1 VDFKEIILTHKEYF
15 STSSIWNDILRSIGW
30 GIVKFL
36 AMLSNLCEQLFN
48 AAYEMINIID
58 TDAFKKFVSK
68 FSVWIVPLLTLSFV
82 AIGIYLMYS
91 EKKPPLLKNILI
103 GLAIIF
109 VMPTIITALNK
120 GLIATKNDLLDGSMT
135 NQVVLSNIS
144 DLQCI
149 GNSGF
154 NFSSTL
160 ADGGGDVDTVIKAV
174 DPTKH
179 INPKKIDDATQ
190 KSVFSHYLDIDDNYN
205 IVWNEFEN
213 KGMFDIFDPPY
224 YYRYYI
230 HFFQLM
236 LFLLANILIFTFSAY
251 AVLRMI
257 FEIVTTRIMACL
269 HSVELASGQKT
280 IKILEYFFQAYIILL
295 FIPIMLKVY
304 LLCMAYINS
313 HFDNG
318 LLRAILVFMCA
329 MIVVDGPSVI
339 QKIYGYDMGMSAG
352 AQKVMSFMRLVQ
364 QSRMQHNMSKNA
376 RSRNHSN
383 NRGVINTL
391 RNSVNNAKSGG
402 ATSEPNINTDNVNS
416 FNNSNSM
423 SSFNEPDI
431 NSQNDASND
440 NRNFGGARQEPN
452 IDSSVNDAVNQNLY
466 EAYDNASSFSDSNS
480 NLQNGYSEM
489 NVSSDV
495 NEQMRNTSNSSV
507 NDNANMNVSSDVSE
521 QMRNTSNSSVNDN
534 ANMNVSSD
542 LNEQMR
548 STSNSSINGNANMNV
563 SSDVNE
569 QMRST
574 SNSSINDNANM
585 NVSSDVNEQ
594 MRNTSNSSVNDNAN
608 VNVSSDV
615 SEQMRSTSNSS
626 VSDNANTNV
635 LSSNAFVNSESSI
648 VSNKQPETKVSGIK
662 AGKTESAKA
671 ATKLKQ
677 PEMKSPE
684 IKTGKTESA
693 KAATKLKQSEMKS
706 PEIKTGKTESAKAA
720 TKLKQSEMKSPEI
733 KTGKTESAKAA
744 TKLKQPEMKSPEIKT
759 GKTESA
765 KAATKPKQPDNV
777 KQAKTVQTV
786 SKSTDSIKVNKT
798 VNKENLKSVKT
809 ASDIST
815 VVKQVND
822 ETVKKNTEQPRIF
835 KDSKFKTDF
844 GEDE

>member
-1 VDFKEIILTHKEYF
+1 MDFKEIILTHKEYF

-48 AAYEMINIID
+48 AAYEMINFID
-58 TDAFKKFVSK
+58 TDSFKKFISK

-135 NQVVLSNIS
+135 NQVVLNNIS
-144 DLQCI
+144 DLQYI

-521 QMRNTSNSSVNDN
+521 QMR
-534 ANMNVSSD
+534 
-542 LNEQMR
+542 
-548 STSNSSINGNANMNV
+548 
-563 SSDVNE
+563 
-569 QMRST
+569 
-574 SNSSINDNANM
+574 
-585 NVSSDVNEQ
+585 
-594 MRNTSNSSVNDNAN
+594 
-608 VNVSSDV
+608 
-615 SEQMRSTSNSS
+615 STSNSS

-677 PEMKSPE
+677 PETKSPE
-684 IKTGKTESA
+684 IKAGKTESA
-693 KAATKLKQSEMKS
+693 KAAAKL
-706 PEIKTGKTESAKAA
+706 
-720 TKLKQSEMKSPEI
+720 
-733 KTGKTESAKAA
+733 
-744 TKLKQPEMKSPEIKT
+744 
-759 GKTESA
+759 
-765 KAATKPKQPDNV
+765 KQPDNV
-777 KQAKTVQTV
+777 KQTKTVQTV

>member
-1 VDFKEIILTHKEYF
+1 MNFKEIILTHKEYF

-48 AAYEMINIID
+48 AAYEMINFID
-58 TDAFKKFVSK
+58 TDSFKKFVSK

-190 KSVFSHYLDIDDNYN
+190 KSVFSHYLDIDANYN

-339 QKIYGYDMGMSAG
+339 QKIYGYDMGISAG

-383 NRGVINTL
+383 SRGVINTL

-402 ATSEPNINTDNVNS
+402 AKSEPNINTDNVNS

-431 NSQNDASND
+431 NSHSNIHSQSNSQNDASND

-452 IDSSVNDAVNQNLY
+452 IDSNVNDAVNQNLY

-507 NDNANMNVSSDVSE
+507 NDNANMNVSSDV
-521 QMRNTSNSSVNDN
+521 
-534 ANMNVSSD
+534 
-542 LNEQMR
+542 NEQMR
-548 STSNSSINGNANMNV
+548 STSNSSINDNANMNV

-574 SNSSINDNANM
+574 SNSSINGNANM

-635 LSSNAFVNSESSI
+635 LSSNAFVNSESNI

-671 ATKLKQ
+671 AAKL
-677 PEMKSPE
+677 
-684 IKTGKTESA
+684 
-693 KAATKLKQSEMKS
+693 
-706 PEIKTGKTESAKAA
+706 
-720 TKLKQSEMKSPEI
+720 
-733 KTGKTESAKAA
+733 
-744 TKLKQPEMKSPEIKT
+744 
-759 GKTESA
+759 
-765 KAATKPKQPDNV
+765 KQPDNV
-777 KQAKTVQTV
+777 KQTKTVQTV

-844 GEDE
+844 GEDK

>member
-1 VDFKEIILTHKEYF
+1 MNFKEIILTHKEYF

-48 AAYEMINIID
+48 AAYEMINFID
-58 TDAFKKFVSK
+58 TDSFKKFVSK

-190 KSVFSHYLDIDDNYN
+190 KSVFSHYLDIDANYN

-339 QKIYGYDMGMSAG
+339 QKIYGYDMGISAG

-383 NRGVINTL
+383 SRGVINTL

-402 ATSEPNINTDNVNS
+402 AKSEPNINTDNVNS

-431 NSQNDASND
+431 NSHSNIHSQSNSQNDASND

-452 IDSSVNDAVNQNLY
+452 IDSNVNDAVNQNLY

-507 NDNANMNVSSDVSE
+507 NDNANMNVSSDV
-521 QMRNTSNSSVNDN
+521 
-534 ANMNVSSD
+534 
-542 LNEQMR
+542 NEQMR
-548 STSNSSINGNANMNV
+548 STSNSSING
-563 SSDVNE
+563 
-569 QMRST
+569 
-574 SNSSINDNANM
+574 NANM

-635 LSSNAFVNSESSI
+635 LSSNAFVNSESNI

-671 ATKLKQ
+671 AAKL
-677 PEMKSPE
+677 
-684 IKTGKTESA
+684 
-693 KAATKLKQSEMKS
+693 
-706 PEIKTGKTESAKAA
+706 
-720 TKLKQSEMKSPEI
+720 
-733 KTGKTESAKAA
+733 
-744 TKLKQPEMKSPEIKT
+744 
-759 GKTESA
+759 
-765 KAATKPKQPDNV
+765 KQPDNV
-777 KQAKTVQTV
+777 KQTKTVQTV

-844 GEDE
+844 GEDK

>member
-1 VDFKEIILTHKEYF
+1 MDFKEIILTHKEYF

-329 MIVVDGPSVI
+329 MIIVDGPSVI

-507 NDNANMNVSSDVSE
+507 NDNANMNVSSD
-521 QMRNTSNSSVNDN
+521 
-534 ANMNVSSD
+534 

-693 KAATKLKQSEMKS
+693 KAATKLKQ
-706 PEIKTGKTESAKAA
+706 P
-720 TKLKQSEMKSPEI
+720 EMKSPEI

-759 GKTESA
+759 GKTGSA

>member
-1 VDFKEIILTHKEYF
+1 MDFKEIILTHKEYF

-48 AAYEMINIID
+48 AAYEMINFID
-58 TDAFKKFVSK
+58 TDSFKKFVSK

-402 ATSEPNINTDNVNS
+402 AKSEPNINTDNVNS

-431 NSQNDASND
+431 NSHSNIHSQSNSQNDASND

-452 IDSSVNDAVNQNLY
+452 ININSNVNDAVNQNLY

-495 NEQMRNTSNSSV
+495 NEQMRSTSNSSV

-521 QMRNTSNSSVNDN
+521 QMRSTSNSSVNDN
-534 ANMNVSSD
+534 ANMNVSLD
-542 LNEQMR
+542 VNEQMR
-548 STSNSSINGNANMNV
+548 NTSNSSVNDNANMNV

-585 NVSSDVNEQ
+585 NI
-594 MRNTSNSSVNDNAN
+594 
-608 VNVSSDV
+608 SSDV
-615 SEQMRSTSNSS
+615 SEQMRSISNSS

-635 LSSNAFVNSESSI
+635 LSSNAFVNSESNI

-677 PEMKSPE
+677 PETKSPE
-684 IKTGKTESA
+684 IKA
-693 KAATKLKQSEMKS
+693 
-706 PEIKTGKTESAKAA
+706 
-720 TKLKQSEMKSPEI
+720 
-733 KTGKTESAKAA
+733 GKTESAKAA
-744 TKLKQPEMKSPEIKT
+744 TKLKQPETKSPEIKA

-765 KAATKPKQPDNV
+765 KAATKLKQPDNV

>member
-1 VDFKEIILTHKEYF
+1 MDFKEIILTHKEYF
-15 STSSIWNDILRSIGW
+15 STSNIWNDILRSIGW

-48 AAYEMINIID
+48 AAYEMINFID
-58 TDAFKKFVSK
+58 TDSFKKFISK

-144 DLQCI
+144 DLQYI

-269 HSVELASGQKT
+269 HSVEFASGQKT

-376 RSRNHSN
+376 RSRNHNN

-431 NSQNDASND
+431 NSHSNIHSQSNSQNDASND

-452 IDSSVNDAVNQNLY
+452 INSSVNDAVNQNLY

-507 NDNANMNVSSDVSE
+507 ND
-521 QMRNTSNSSVNDN
+521 
-534 ANMNVSSD
+534 
-542 LNEQMR
+542 
-548 STSNSSINGNANMNV
+548 NANMNV

-626 VSDNANTNV
+626 VSDNANV

-677 PEMKSPE
+677 PETKSPE
-684 IKTGKTESA
+684 IKAGKTESA
-693 KAATKLKQSEMKS
+693 KAATKLKQPEMKSPGIKAGKTESVKAATKLKQPETKS
-706 PEIKTGKTESAKAA
+706 PEIKTGKTESV
-720 TKLKQSEMKSPEI
+720 
-733 KTGKTESAKAA
+733 KAA

-765 KAATKPKQPDNV
+765 KAAAKLKQPDNV
-777 KQAKTVQTV
+777 KQTKTVQTV

>member
-1 VDFKEIILTHKEYF
+1 MDFKEIILTHKEYF

-48 AAYEMINIID
+48 AAYEMINFID
-58 TDAFKKFVSK
+58 TDSFKKFVSK

-82 AIGIYLMYS
+82 AFGIYLMYS

-507 NDNANMNVSSDVSE
+507 NDNANMNVSSDV
-521 QMRNTSNSSVNDN
+521 
-534 ANMNVSSD
+534 
-542 LNEQMR
+542 
-548 STSNSSINGNANMNV
+548 
-563 SSDVNE
+563 NE

-585 NVSSDVNEQ
+585 NASSDVNEQ

-677 PEMKSPE
+677 PETKSPE
-684 IKTGKTESA
+684 IKAGKTESA
-693 KAATKLKQSEMKS
+693 KAAAKLKQPETKS
-706 PEIKTGKTESAKAA
+706 PEIKAGKTESAKAA
-720 TKLKQSEMKSPEI
+720 AKL
-733 KTGKTESAKAA
+733 
-744 TKLKQPEMKSPEIKT
+744 
-759 GKTESA
+759 
-765 KAATKPKQPDNV
+765 KQPDNV
-777 KQAKTVQTV
+777 KQTKTVQTV

>member
-1 VDFKEIILTHKEYF
+1 MDFKEIILTHKEYF

-329 MIVVDGPSVI
+329 MIIVDGPSVI

-507 NDNANMNVSSDVSE
+507 NDNANMNVSSD
-521 QMRNTSNSSVNDN
+521 
-534 ANMNVSSD
+534 

-693 KAATKLKQSEMKS
+693 KAATKLKQ
-706 PEIKTGKTESAKAA
+706 
-720 TKLKQSEMKSPEI
+720 
-733 KTGKTESAKAA
+733 
-744 TKLKQPEMKSPEIKT
+744 PEMKSPEIKT
-759 GKTESA
+759 GKTGSA

>member
-1 VDFKEIILTHKEYF
+1 MDFKEIILTHKEYF

-507 NDNANMNVSSDVSE
+507 NDNANMNVSSD
-521 QMRNTSNSSVNDN
+521 
-534 ANMNVSSD
+534 

-662 AGKTESAKA
+662 A
-671 ATKLKQ
+671 
-677 PEMKSPE
+677 
-684 IKTGKTESA
+684 
-693 KAATKLKQSEMKS
+693 
-706 PEIKTGKTESAKAA
+706 GKTESAKAA

>member
-1 VDFKEIILTHKEYF
+1 MDFKEIILTHKEYF

-48 AAYEMINIID
+48 AAYEMINFID
-58 TDAFKKFVSK
+58 TDSFKKFVSK

-402 ATSEPNINTDNVNS
+402 AKSEPNINTDNVNS

-431 NSQNDASND
+431 NSHSNIHSQSNSQNDASND

-452 IDSSVNDAVNQNLY
+452 ININSNVNDAVNQNLY

-495 NEQMRNTSNSSV
+495 NEQMRSTSNSSV

-521 QMRNTSNSSVNDN
+521 QMRSTSNSSVNDN

-542 LNEQMR
+542 VNEQMR
-548 STSNSSINGNANMNV
+548 NTSNSSVNDNANMNV

-585 NVSSDVNEQ
+585 NI
-594 MRNTSNSSVNDNAN
+594 
-608 VNVSSDV
+608 SSDV
-615 SEQMRSTSNSS
+615 SEQMRSISNSS

-635 LSSNAFVNSESSI
+635 LSSNAFVNSESNI

-671 ATKLKQ
+671 ATKL
-677 PEMKSPE
+677 
-684 IKTGKTESA
+684 
-693 KAATKLKQSEMKS
+693 
-706 PEIKTGKTESAKAA
+706 
-720 TKLKQSEMKSPEI
+720 
-733 KTGKTESAKAA
+733 
-744 TKLKQPEMKSPEIKT
+744 
-759 GKTESA
+759 
-765 KAATKPKQPDNV
+765 KQPDNV

>member
-1 VDFKEIILTHKEYF
+1 MDFKEIILTHKEYF

-48 AAYEMINIID
+48 AAYEMINFID
-58 TDAFKKFVSK
+58 TDSFKKFVSK
-68 FSVWIVPLLTLSFV
+68 FSVWIVPLLTLSFM

-402 ATSEPNINTDNVNS
+402 AKSEPNINTDNVNS

-431 NSQNDASND
+431 NSHSNIHSQSNSQNDASND

-452 IDSSVNDAVNQNLY
+452 ININSNVNDAVNQNLY

-495 NEQMRNTSNSSV
+495 NEQMRSTSNSSV

-521 QMRNTSNSSVNDN
+521 QMRSTSNSSV
-534 ANMNVSSD
+534 
-542 LNEQMR
+542 
-548 STSNSSINGNANMNV
+548 
-563 SSDVNE
+563 
-569 QMRST
+569 
-574 SNSSINDNANM
+574 NDNANM

-608 VNVSSDV
+608 MNVSSDV
-615 SEQMRSTSNSS
+615 NEQMRSTLNSSINDNANMNVSSDVNEQMRSTSNSS

-635 LSSNAFVNSESSI
+635 LSSNAFVNSESNI

-677 PEMKSPE
+677 PETKSPE
-684 IKTGKTESA
+684 IKAGKTESA
-693 KAATKLKQSEMKS
+693 KAATKL
-706 PEIKTGKTESAKAA
+706 
-720 TKLKQSEMKSPEI
+720 
-733 KTGKTESAKAA
+733 
-744 TKLKQPEMKSPEIKT
+744 
-759 GKTESA
+759 
-765 KAATKPKQPDNV
+765 KQPDNV

>member
-1 VDFKEIILTHKEYF
+1 MDFKEIILTHKEYF

-48 AAYEMINIID
+48 AAYEMINFID
-58 TDAFKKFVSK
+58 TDSFKKFISK

-135 NQVVLSNIS
+135 NQVVLNNIS
-144 DLQCI
+144 DLQYI

-521 QMRNTSNSSVNDN
+521 QMR
-534 ANMNVSSD
+534 
-542 LNEQMR
+542 

-677 PEMKSPE
+677 PETKSPE
-684 IKTGKTESA
+684 IKAGKTESA
-693 KAATKLKQSEMKS
+693 KAAAKLKQ
-706 PEIKTGKTESAKAA
+706 PETKVSGIKA
-720 TKLKQSEMKSPEI
+720 
-733 KTGKTESAKAA
+733 GKTESAKAA
-744 TKLKQPEMKSPEIKT
+744 TKLKQPETKSPEIKA

-765 KAATKPKQPDNV
+765 KAAAKLKQPDNV
-777 KQAKTVQTV
+777 KQTKTVQTV

>member
-1 VDFKEIILTHKEYF
+1 MDFKEIILTHKEYF

-48 AAYEMINIID
+48 AAYEMINFID
-58 TDAFKKFVSK
+58 TDSFKKFVSK

-280 IKILEYFFQAYIILL
+280 IKLLEYFFQAYIILL

-339 QKIYGYDMGMSAG
+339 QKIYGYDMGISAG

-383 NRGVINTL
+383 SRGVINTL

-402 ATSEPNINTDNVNS
+402 AKSEPNINTDNVNS

-431 NSQNDASND
+431 NSHSNIHSQSNSQNDASND
-440 NRNFGGARQEPN
+440 NRNFGGSRQEPN
-452 IDSSVNDAVNQNLY
+452 INSSVNDAVNQNLY
-466 EAYDNASSFSDSNS
+466 EAYDNAASFSDSNS

-495 NEQMRNTSNSSV
+495 
-507 NDNANMNVSSDVSE
+507 SE
-521 QMRNTSNSSVNDN
+521 QMRNTSNSSVND
-534 ANMNVSSD
+534 
-542 LNEQMR
+542 
-548 STSNSSINGNANMNV
+548 NANMNV

-594 MRNTSNSSVNDNAN
+594 MR
-608 VNVSSDV
+608 
-615 SEQMRSTSNSS
+615 STSNSS

-635 LSSNAFVNSESSI
+635 LSSNAFVNSESNI

-662 AGKTESAKA
+662 A
-671 ATKLKQ
+671 
-677 PEMKSPE
+677 
-684 IKTGKTESA
+684 
-693 KAATKLKQSEMKS
+693 
-706 PEIKTGKTESAKAA
+706 
-720 TKLKQSEMKSPEI
+720 
-733 KTGKTESAKAA
+733 
-744 TKLKQPEMKSPEIKT
+744 

>member
-440 NRNFGGARQEPN
+440 NRNFGVARQEPN

-569 QMRST
+569 QMR
-574 SNSSINDNANM
+574 
-585 NVSSDVNEQ
+585 
-594 MRNTSNSSVNDNAN
+594 NTSNSSVNDNAN

-677 PEMKSPE
+677 P
-684 IKTGKTESA
+684 
-693 KAATKLKQSEMKS
+693 EMKS

>member
-1 VDFKEIILTHKEYF
+1 MDFKEIILTHKEYF

-48 AAYEMINIID
+48 AAYEMINFID
-58 TDAFKKFVSK
+58 TDSFKKFISK

-135 NQVVLSNIS
+135 NQVVLNNIS
-144 DLQCI
+144 DLQYI

-521 QMRNTSNSSVNDN
+521 QMR
-534 ANMNVSSD
+534 
-542 LNEQMR
+542 
-548 STSNSSINGNANMNV
+548 
-563 SSDVNE
+563 
-569 QMRST
+569 
-574 SNSSINDNANM
+574 
-585 NVSSDVNEQ
+585 
-594 MRNTSNSSVNDNAN
+594 
-608 VNVSSDV
+608 
-615 SEQMRSTSNSS
+615 STSNSS

-677 PEMKSPE
+677 PETKSPE
-684 IKTGKTESA
+684 IKAGKTESA
-693 KAATKLKQSEMKS
+693 KAAAKLKQ
-706 PEIKTGKTESAKAA
+706 PETKVSGIKA
-720 TKLKQSEMKSPEI
+720 
-733 KTGKTESAKAA
+733 GKTESAKAA
-744 TKLKQPEMKSPEIKT
+744 TKLKQPETKSPEIKA

-765 KAATKPKQPDNV
+765 KAAAKLKQPDNV
-777 KQAKTVQTV
+777 KQTKTVQTV

>member
-1 VDFKEIILTHKEYF
+1 MDFKEIILTHKEYF

-48 AAYEMINIID
+48 AAYEMINFID
-58 TDAFKKFVSK
+58 TDSFKKFVSK

-280 IKILEYFFQAYIILL
+280 IKLLEYFFQAYIILL

-339 QKIYGYDMGMSAG
+339 QKIYGYDMGISAG

-402 ATSEPNINTDNVNS
+402 AKSEPNINTDNVNS

-431 NSQNDASND
+431 NSHSNIHSQSNSQNDASND

-452 IDSSVNDAVNQNLY
+452 INSSVNDAVNQNLY

-489 NVSSDV
+489 NVASDV

-521 QMRNTSNSSVNDN
+521 QMR
-534 ANMNVSSD
+534 
-542 LNEQMR
+542 
-548 STSNSSINGNANMNV
+548 STSNSSINDNANMNV

-594 MRNTSNSSVNDNAN
+594 MR
-608 VNVSSDV
+608 
-615 SEQMRSTSNSS
+615 STSNSS

-635 LSSNAFVNSESSI
+635 LSSNAFVNSESNI

-677 PEMKSPE
+677 PETKVSG
-684 IKTGKTESA
+684 IKA
-693 KAATKLKQSEMKS
+693 
-706 PEIKTGKTESAKAA
+706 
-720 TKLKQSEMKSPEI
+720 
-733 KTGKTESAKAA
+733 GKTESAKAA
-744 TKLKQPEMKSPEIKT
+744 TKLKQPETKVSGIKA

>member
-1 VDFKEIILTHKEYF
+1 MDFKEIILTHKEYF

-364 QSRMQHNMSKNA
+364 QSRMHHNMSKNA

-507 NDNANMNVSSDVSE
+507 NDNANMNVSSD
-521 QMRNTSNSSVNDN
+521 
-534 ANMNVSSD
+534 

-548 STSNSSINGNANMNV
+548 STSNSSING
-563 SSDVNE
+563 
-569 QMRST
+569 
-574 SNSSINDNANM
+574 NANM

-693 KAATKLKQSEMKS
+693 KAATKLKQ
-706 PEIKTGKTESAKAA
+706 
-720 TKLKQSEMKSPEI
+720 
-733 KTGKTESAKAA
+733 
-744 TKLKQPEMKSPEIKT
+744 PEMKSPEIKT
-759 GKTESA
+759 GKTGSA

-844 GEDE
+844 EEDE

>member
-1 VDFKEIILTHKEYF
+1 MDFKEIILTHKEYF

-48 AAYEMINIID
+48 AAYEMINFID

-144 DLQCI
+144 DLQYI

-190 KSVFSHYLDIDDNYN
+190 KSVFSHYLDIDANYS

-339 QKIYGYDMGMSAG
+339 QKIYGYDMGISAG

-383 NRGVINTL
+383 SRGVINTL

-402 ATSEPNINTDNVNS
+402 ARQEPNINTDNVNS

-431 NSQNDASND
+431 NSHSNIHSQSNSQNDASND
-440 NRNFGGARQEPN
+440 NCNFGGARQEPN
-452 IDSSVNDAVNQNLY
+452 INSNVNDAVNQNLY

-495 NEQMRNTSNSSV
+495 
-507 NDNANMNVSSDVSE
+507 SE
-521 QMRNTSNSSVNDN
+521 QMRNTSNSSVND
-534 ANMNVSSD
+534 
-542 LNEQMR
+542 
-548 STSNSSINGNANMNV
+548 NANMNV

-677 PEMKSPE
+677 PETKSPE
-684 IKTGKTESA
+684 IKA
-693 KAATKLKQSEMKS
+693 
-706 PEIKTGKTESAKAA
+706 
-720 TKLKQSEMKSPEI
+720 
-733 KTGKTESAKAA
+733 GKTESAKAA
-744 TKLKQPEMKSPEIKT
+744 TKLKQP
-759 GKTESA
+759 
-765 KAATKPKQPDNV
+765 DNV
-777 KQAKTVQTV
+777 KQTKTVQTV

>member
-1 VDFKEIILTHKEYF
+1 MDFKEIILTHKEYF

-48 AAYEMINIID
+48 AAYEMINFID
-58 TDAFKKFVSK
+58 TDSFKKFVSK

-402 ATSEPNINTDNVNS
+402 AKSEPNINTDNVNS

-431 NSQNDASND
+431 NSHSNIHSQSNSQNDASND

-452 IDSSVNDAVNQNLY
+452 ININSNVNDAVNQNLY

-495 NEQMRNTSNSSV
+495 NEQMR
-507 NDNANMNVSSDVSE
+507 
-521 QMRNTSNSSVNDN
+521 
-534 ANMNVSSD
+534 
-542 LNEQMR
+542 
-548 STSNSSINGNANMNV
+548 
-563 SSDVNE
+563 
-569 QMRST
+569 ST

-585 NVSSDVNEQ
+585 NI
-594 MRNTSNSSVNDNAN
+594 
-608 VNVSSDV
+608 SSDV
-615 SEQMRSTSNSS
+615 SEQMRSISNSS

-635 LSSNAFVNSESSI
+635 LSSNAFVNSESNI

-671 ATKLKQ
+671 ATKL
-677 PEMKSPE
+677 
-684 IKTGKTESA
+684 
-693 KAATKLKQSEMKS
+693 
-706 PEIKTGKTESAKAA
+706 
-720 TKLKQSEMKSPEI
+720 
-733 KTGKTESAKAA
+733 
-744 TKLKQPEMKSPEIKT
+744 
-759 GKTESA
+759 
-765 KAATKPKQPDNV
+765 KQPDNV

>member
-1 VDFKEIILTHKEYF
+1 MDFKEIILTHKEYF

-48 AAYEMINIID
+48 AAYEMINFID

-144 DLQCI
+144 DLQYI

-190 KSVFSHYLDIDDNYN
+190 KSVFSHYLDIDANYS

-339 QKIYGYDMGMSAG
+339 QKIYGYDMGISAG

-383 NRGVINTL
+383 SRGVINTL

-402 ATSEPNINTDNVNS
+402 ARQEPNINTDNVNS

-431 NSQNDASND
+431 NSHSNIHSQSNSQNDASND
-440 NRNFGGARQEPN
+440 NCNFGGARQEPN
-452 IDSSVNDAVNQNLY
+452 INSNVNDAVNQNLY

-480 NLQNGYSEM
+480 NLQNGY
-489 NVSSDV
+489 
-495 NEQMRNTSNSSV
+495 
-507 NDNANMNVSSDVSE
+507 
-521 QMRNTSNSSVNDN
+521 
-534 ANMNVSSD
+534 
-542 LNEQMR
+542 
-548 STSNSSINGNANMNV
+548 
-563 SSDVNE
+563 
-569 QMRST
+569 
-574 SNSSINDNANM
+574 
-585 NVSSDVNEQ
+585 
-594 MRNTSNSSVNDNAN
+594 
-608 VNVSSDV
+608 
-615 SEQMRSTSNSS
+615 
-626 VSDNANTNV
+626 
-635 LSSNAFVNSESSI
+635 
-648 VSNKQPETKVSGIK
+648 
-662 AGKTESAKA
+662 
-671 ATKLKQ
+671 
-677 PEMKSPE
+677 
-684 IKTGKTESA
+684 
-693 KAATKLKQSEMKS
+693 
-706 PEIKTGKTESAKAA
+706 
-720 TKLKQSEMKSPEI
+720 
-733 KTGKTESAKAA
+733 
-744 TKLKQPEMKSPEIKT
+744 
-759 GKTESA
+759 
-765 KAATKPKQPDNV
+765 
-777 KQAKTVQTV
+777 
-786 SKSTDSIKVNKT
+786 
-798 VNKENLKSVKT
+798 
-809 ASDIST
+809 
-815 VVKQVND
+815 
-822 ETVKKNTEQPRIF
+822 
-835 KDSKFKTDF
+835 
-844 GEDE
+844 

>member
-1 VDFKEIILTHKEYF
+1 MDFKEIILTHKEYF

-507 NDNANMNVSSDVSE
+507 NDNANMNVSSD
-521 QMRNTSNSSVNDN
+521 
-534 ANMNVSSD
+534 
-542 LNEQMR
+542 L
-548 STSNSSINGNANMNV
+548 
-563 SSDVNE
+563 NE

-677 PEMKSPE
+677 PER
-684 IKTGKTESA
+684 
-693 KAATKLKQSEMKS
+693 KS

-759 GKTESA
+759 GKTGSA

>member
-1 VDFKEIILTHKEYF
+1 MDFKEIILTHKEYF

-440 NRNFGGARQEPN
+440 NRNFGVARQEPN

-507 NDNANMNVSSDVSE
+507 NDNANMNVSSD
-521 QMRNTSNSSVNDN
+521 
-534 ANMNVSSD
+534 
-542 LNEQMR
+542 L
-548 STSNSSINGNANMNV
+548 
-563 SSDVNE
+563 NE

-662 AGKTESAKA
+662 A
-671 ATKLKQ
+671 
-677 PEMKSPE
+677 
-684 IKTGKTESA
+684 
-693 KAATKLKQSEMKS
+693 
-706 PEIKTGKTESAKAA
+706 GKTESAKAA